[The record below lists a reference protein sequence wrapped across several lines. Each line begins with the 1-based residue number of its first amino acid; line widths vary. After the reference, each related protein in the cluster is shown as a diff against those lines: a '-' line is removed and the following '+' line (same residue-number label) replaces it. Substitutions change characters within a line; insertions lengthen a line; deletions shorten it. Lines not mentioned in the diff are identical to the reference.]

1 MDASQE
7 EVGLIAD
14 EEGERGGTGGTGVF
28 GRGLRAAWEP
38 VRSFRADRVPA
49 MSRVNYSNEMVGA
62 FFLPMLLIGIETPIL
77 AVLVRVGFEGRVEPA
92 TLNLAVAVIS
102 SSVAAANILSFV
114 WVRLTNGCRKVP
126 VITAMQVSVLVIA
139 LAIAAVHAG
148 PRSETAMWGMVLL
161 AILARICWAGIIT
174 LRSTVWR
181 MNYDRPTRAKVTGL
195 ITSVQ
200 TAMLA
205 GLGSALALVLEADE
219 RLYHWVIPGLLLVS
233 LVGIWRWTKVRVR
246 GEPGLLRAERGV
258 SGSAAGLSA
267 VGGASFNPMAMV
279 RVLRNDGLFAR
290 YMGCMFLLGT
300 GNLAVIPLL
309 VVVLRE
315 QFGEAY
321 MGGIGL
327 THSIPLAVMPLTIP
341 MWTKLLQRVH
351 VIRFR
356 AIHAWVFVAASV
368 CAMAAALMGSSWMFV
383 VWALLQGLGF
393 AGGTLA
399 WNLGHLDFAPPGLAT
414 QYMGVHVTLTGVR
427 GILAPFLGV
436 GVYQWMVTSGAM
448 HYGWSFGVS
457 ALLSALGAVGFVLM
471 SRRLRVQGAD
481 RGPIETAMP
490 SVGRT

>member
-1 MDASQE
+1 
-7 EVGLIAD
+7 
-14 EEGERGGTGGTGVF
+14 
-28 GRGLRAAWEP
+28 

-49 MSRVNYSNEMVGA
+49 MSRGNYSNEMVGA

-77 AVLVRVGFEGRVEPA
+77 GVLVRVGFEGRVEPA

-114 WVRLTNGCRKVP
+114 WVRLTNGVKKVP
-126 VITAMQVSVLVIA
+126 VITAMQVSVLLIA

-148 PRSETAMWGMVLL
+148 PKSVGAMWVIVGL

-195 ITSVQ
+195 ITSLQ

-205 GLGSALALVLEADE
+205 GLGSALALALEVDAG
-219 RLYHWVIPGLLLVS
+219 LYHLVIPGLLVVS
-233 LVGIWRWTKVRVR
+233 LIGIWRWTKVRVR

-258 SGSAAGLSA
+258 AGAA
-267 VGGASFNPMAMV
+267 GGASFDPRAMV

-290 YMGCMFLLGT
+290 YMGCMFLLGM

-315 QFGEAY
+315 QFGQAY
-321 MGGIGL
+321 LGGIGL

-341 MWTKLLQRVH
+341 MWTRLLQRVH

-356 AIHAWVFVAASV
+356 AIHAWVFVAATT
-368 CAMAAALMGSSWMFV
+368 CAMVACLTGWSWLFV
-383 VWALLQGLGF
+383 VWAVLQGLGF

-399 WNLGHLDFAPPGLAT
+399 WNLGHLDFAPPSLAT

-436 GVYQWMVTSGAM
+436 GVYQWMVSSGSMA
-448 HYGWSFGVS
+448 YGWSFGVS
-457 ALLSALGAVGFVLM
+457 VVFSVIGAGGFVLM
-471 SRRLRVQGAD
+471 SRRLRVHGAD